1 MSSTG
6 TIFALLTRLSE
17 AGPDAV
23 LWGRAARP
31 HFGTVFDRLLRKR
44 VLVERPRS
52 GMWPTCAHCDCGLD
66 ARLIVE
72 VHGNLVA
79 ACPLD
84 HHADQKLAPDDLR
97 SFRIDSERLV
107 TVLAEASG
115 FDNAASILPGLWHMG
130 RLASGRAVFLAL
142 YPDAVEQPG
151 LVFALRA
158 AVTGAPITL
167 LAPEIPPALQLRF
180 SEAGIDV
187 AVLRSVLSPSSSGI
201 DVINV
206 AALEAPAHAPRLV
219 IAKTAQTVTLDDR
232 HLHLSPQLQRLVLM
246 LAQQA
251 LTKDPILSHQVIG
264 GETGRESRDLIR
276 ELCANLVAQGLSEA
290 EAKALI
296 KTVSTRG
303 YRIGL
308 DPLEISLRS

>member
-1 MSSTG
+1 M
-6 TIFALLTRLSE
+6 FALLTRLSE

-31 HFGTVFDRLLRKR
+31 HFGPTFDRLLRQR
-44 VLVERPRS
+44 VLVDRPRAEI
-52 GMWPTCAHCDCGLD
+52 WPTCAHCDCGLD
-66 ARLIVE
+66 ARPIIE

-84 HHADQKLAPDDLR
+84 HHADQTLAPDDLR

-107 TVLAEASG
+107 MVLAEASG
-115 FDNAASILPGLWHMG
+115 FDNAASLLPGLWHMG

-142 YPDAVEQPG
+142 HEDAIVQPG
-151 LVFALRA
+151 LVLALRA
-158 AVTGAPITL
+158 AASGAPTTL

-206 AALEAPAHAPRLV
+206 AALEAPAHTPRLV
-219 IAKTAQTVTLDDR
+219 IAKSAQTVTLDDR
-232 HLHLSPQLQRLVLM
+232 HLHFSPQLQRLVLM
-246 LAQQA
+246 LAEQA
-251 LTKDPILSHQVIG
+251 LSKDPILSHQVIG

-276 ELCANLVAQGLSEA
+276 DLRANLASQGLSKA
-290 EAKALI
+290 EANALI
-296 KTVSTRG
+296 KTVSPRG

-308 DPLEISLRS
+308 DPSEISLRS

>member
-31 HFGTVFDRLLRKR
+31 HFGPVFDRLLRKR
-44 VLVERPRS
+44 VLVERPHT

-66 ARLIVE
+66 ARPIVE
-72 VHGNLVA
+72 VHGKLVA
-79 ACPLD
+79 ACPHD
-84 HHADQKLAPDDLR
+84 HRADQTLAPDDPR

-107 TVLAEASG
+107 TVLAEASD
-115 FDNAASILPGLWHMG
+115 FDNAAFILPGLWQMG
-130 RLASGRAVFLAL
+130 RLASGRVVFLAL
-142 YPDAVEQPG
+142 HEDAVEQPG
-151 LVFALRA
+151 MVLALRA
-158 AVTGAPITL
+158 AATGAPTTL
-167 LAPEIPPALQLRF
+167 LVPEISPAVELRF

-187 AVLRSVLSPSSSGI
+187 AILRSVLSPSSSGI

-206 AALEAPAHAPRLV
+206 AALETPAHAPRLV
-219 IAKTAQTVTLDDR
+219 IAKTAQTVMLDDR
-232 HLHLSPQLQRLVLM
+232 HLHFPSQLQRLVLM

-264 GETGRESRDLIR
+264 GATGRESRDLIR
-276 ELCANLVAQGLSEA
+276 DLRANLVVQGLSKA
-290 EAKALI
+290 ETNALVV
-296 KTVSTRG
+296 TVSPRG

-308 DPLEISLRS
+308 DPSEISLRS

>member
-23 LWGRAARP
+23 LWGRAARS
-31 HFGTVFDRLLRKR
+31 HFGPVFDRLLRKR
-44 VLVERPRS
+44 VLVEGPRAE
-52 GMWPTCAHCDCGLD
+52 MWPTCAHCDCGLD
-66 ARLIVE
+66 ARPIVE

-115 FDNAASILPGLWHMG
+115 FDNAASILPGLWQMG

-142 YPDAVEQPG
+142 QGDAVAQPG
-151 LVFALRA
+151 VVLALRA
-158 AVTGAPITL
+158 AAPGAPITL
-167 LAPEIPPALQLRF
+167 IAPEIPPAVQLRF
-180 SEAGIDV
+180 SEAGIDG
-187 AVLRSVLSPSSSGI
+187 AVLRSVLTASSSGI

-206 AALEAPAHAPRLV
+206 AALEAPARAPRLV
-219 IAKTAQTVTLDDR
+219 IAKTSQTVALDDR
-232 HLHLSPQLQRLVLM
+232 QLHFPSQLQRLVVM
-246 LAQQA
+246 LAEQA
-251 LTKDPILSHQVIG
+251 VTKDPILSHQAIG
-264 GETGRESRDLIR
+264 GATGREPRDIIRDLR
-276 ELCANLVAQGLSEA
+276 ANLVAQGLGKA
-290 EAKALI
+290 EATALI
-296 KTVSTRG
+296 MTVSPRG

-308 DPLEISLRS
+308 DPSEISLRS